1 MAPEVR
7 VEESPGSRRGQVY
20 MSASGE
26 RIPNLGQQNI
36 DFITDEG
43 RPLRG
48 QYQVAEVNRALL
60 SVGKICD
67 NNKRV
72 IFGKNGG
79 AILCLKTGRTTSFLR
94 QNGVYLLNMWV
105 KKGDSSFMRQGW

>member
-1 MAPEVR
+1 
-7 VEESPGSRRGQVY
+7 

-48 QYQVAEVNRALL
+48 QYQVAEVNRPLL

-79 AILCLKTGRTTSFLR
+79 AIVCLRTGRTTSFVR
-94 QNGVYLLNMWV
+94 QNGVYVLNMWI